1 MSKNTE
7 TLKEIKNL
15 DPSILESAGIIAR
28 AKHGYICPF
37 CGNGS
42 GKDGTGLEPKPI
54 RDCQENGGQT
64 PKLKGYFN
72 YKEDLK

>member
-7 TLKEIKNL
+7 TSAKEEIKNL
-15 DPSILESAGIIAR
+15 DPSILESAGIITR

-42 GKDGTGLEPKPI
+42 GKDGTGLLLF
-54 RDCQENGGQT
+54 QMQT
-64 PKLKGYFN
+64 
-72 YKEDLK
+72 EI